1 MQKLFTG
8 LHTTLTLYLA
18 ENVQFISTLSILI
31 DFSWYQNTILKKDT
45 DIRPLIEGLDWS
57 VSVELTILQQFT
69 RVTRLPP
76 VLCASYTSRTFL

>member
-31 DFSWYQNTILKKDT
+31 DFSWYQNTILKKDR

-57 VSVELTILQQFT
+57 VSVELTILQRFT

-76 VLCASYTSRTFL
+76 LLCANYTRRKFL